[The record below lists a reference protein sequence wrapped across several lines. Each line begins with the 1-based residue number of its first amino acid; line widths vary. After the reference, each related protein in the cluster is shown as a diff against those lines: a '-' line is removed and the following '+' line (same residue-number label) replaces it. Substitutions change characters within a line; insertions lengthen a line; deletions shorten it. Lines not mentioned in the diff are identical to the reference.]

1 MEVRVMR
8 RWGKA
13 RPRSLSWKALLM
25 VVFLVLLTIFMIF
38 EGNIKPA
45 LTAVAEARA
54 RLIAIEAMTEAIEK
68 EIIQTVEYQDLIYI
82 HKDSRNRPVLLQP
95 NTIAIS
101 RLAART
107 TEHVKNRL
115 QSLEDEVILLPLG
128 QVFGSDLLA
137 NMGPRFRLTVMPI
150 GTVTVNLVNELEE
163 AGINQTLHKIILEIN
178 AAIGIAVPMIATKTD
193 VQHQVLLTQAVIVGE
208 VPDTFFQLHR
218 P

>member
-1 MEVRVMR
+1 MR

-45 LTAVAEARA
+45 LAAVAEARA

-178 AAIGIAVPMIATKTD
+178 AAIGIAVPMIVTKTD

>member
-1 MEVRVMR
+1 MR
-8 RWGKA
+8 RWRRA
-13 RPRSLSWKALLM
+13 RSRSLSWKALLLA
-25 VVFLVLLTIFMIF
+25 VFVVLLIVFTIF

-45 LTAVAEARA
+45 LAAIAEVRA
-54 RLIAIEAMTEAIEK
+54 KLIAIEAITEAIEK

-101 RLAART
+101 RVAART
-107 TEHVKNRL
+107 TEHVKKRL
-115 QSLEDEVILLPLG
+115 ESLGDEVILLPMG
-128 QVFGSDLLA
+128 QIFGSDLLA
-137 NMGPRFRLTVMPI
+137 NVGPRVRVTVMPI
-150 GTVTVNLVNELEE
+150 GTVTVNLINDLEE
-163 AGINQTLHKIILEIN
+163 AGINQILHKIILEIN
-178 AAIGIAVPMIATKTD
+178 ANIGVAIPMVVAQTN

>member
-1 MEVRVMR
+1 MR

-178 AAIGIAVPMIATKTD
+178 AAIGIAVPMIVTKTD

>member
-45 LTAVAEARA
+45 LAAVAEARA

-178 AAIGIAVPMIATKTD
+178 AAIGIAVPMIVTKTD

>member
-1 MEVRVMR
+1 MR

>member
-1 MEVRVMR
+1 MR

-45 LTAVAEARA
+45 LAAVAEARA

>member
-45 LTAVAEARA
+45 LAAVAEARA

-150 GTVTVNLVNELEE
+150 GTVTVNLVNDLEE